1 MAVTKTHPIKS
12 TLKAAIDYICNSE
25 KTDGKL
31 LVSSYGCAAETADIE
46 FAWTRRHAI
55 DKGTNLGRHL
65 IQAFQPGEVT
75 PEQAH
80 EIGMELA
87 KEILGG
93 KYEFVLTTHI
103 DKDHV
108 HNHLIFNAV
117 SFADHKHY
125 HSNKRSYHYIR
136 RTSDRLCKEHGLS
149 VIILGQDKGKSYI
162 EHQATQNGTSY
173 KAKLKAAID
182 RLLPACSDLEELL
195 RRLQREGYEIKRG
208 KYISAREPDRERFT
222 RLKTLGVDYTE
233 EAIAARIA
241 GRSRPSRRPK
251 QRDGEISLLIDIQNN
266 IKAQQSAGYRRWATI
281 ENLKRIA
288 DTSNFLTEHGI
299 GSYEELLDRCEA
311 VSTSVARLK
320 ADLRDTGTRIDELAL
335 KMKHVGTY
343 RQLNQID
350 ESYPHRYT
358 DGQLCLETDAAIR
371 ICFLAGFDLEIW
383 MRDFVEP
390 YYFSYEYYQRY
401 GVFPFGERAHGIEG
415 VLQTY
420 GEYFN
425 EPDYVKVFRLMEFIQ
440 FGQYRGHLPCPCG
453 SGEKTRSCHGKF
465 IKKFFENSNL
475 KIIVQR
481 DYKTIKEVLYAYYEQ
496 SRNTKA
502 TK

>member
-12 TLKAAIDYICNSE
+12 TLKAAIDYICNPE

-55 DKGTNLGRHL
+55 DKGMNLGRHL

-125 HSNKRSYHYIR
+125 HSNKRSYHDIR

-149 VIILGQDKGKSYI
+149 VIIPGQDKGKSYI
-162 EHQATQNGTSY
+162 EHQAAQNGTSY

-182 RLLPACSDLEELL
+182 RLLPACSNLEELL
-195 RRLQREGYEIKRG
+195 RRLRREGYEIKRG
-208 KYISAREPDRERFT
+208 KYISARAPDQERFT

-233 EAIAARIA
+233 EALAAWIV
-241 GRSRPSRRPK
+241 GRSRPSRHPK
-251 QRDGEISLLIDIQNN
+251 QRSGKISLLIDIQNN
-266 IKAQQSAGYRRWATI
+266 IKAQQSAGYSIAIPNPIFFIVNPPLQMPICCHLHYTSLAIEKIAYFMKLVGWEQLATQGVPRWQVHKRVAGGSQRR
-281 ENLKRIA
+281 
-288 DTSNFLTEHGI
+288 G
-299 GSYEELLDRCEA
+299 
-311 VSTSVARLK
+311 SVASP
-320 ADLRDTGTRIDELAL
+320 
-335 KMKHVGTY
+335 V
-343 RQLNQID
+343 
-350 ESYPHRYT
+350 
-358 DGQLCLETDAAIR
+358 
-371 ICFLAGFDLEIW
+371 
-383 MRDFVEP
+383 
-390 YYFSYEYYQRY
+390 
-401 GVFPFGERAHGIEG
+401 
-415 VLQTY
+415 
-420 GEYFN
+420 
-425 EPDYVKVFRLMEFIQ
+425 
-440 FGQYRGHLPCPCG
+440 
-453 SGEKTRSCHGKF
+453 
-465 IKKFFENSNL
+465 
-475 KIIVQR
+475 
-481 DYKTIKEVLYAYYEQ
+481 
-496 SRNTKA
+496 
-502 TK
+502 

>member
-12 TLKAAIDYICNSE
+12 TLKAAIDYICNPE

-117 SFADHKHY
+117 SFTDHKHY

-149 VIILGQDKGKSYI
+149 VIIPGQDKGKNYI
-162 EHQATQNGTSY
+162 EHQAVRNGTSY

-208 KYISAREPDRERFT
+208 KYISARAPDQERFT

-233 EAIAARIA
+233 EALAARIA
-241 GRSRPSRRPK
+241 GRSRPSRQPK
-251 QRDGEISLLIDIQNN
+251 RQDGKISLLIDIQNN

-281 ENLKRIA
+281 KNLKRIA

-299 GSYEELLDRCEA
+299 GSYEELLDRCEVA
-311 VSTSVARLK
+311 SASAARLK
-320 ADLRDTGTRIDELAL
+320 ADLRDTGAKIDELAL
-335 KMKHVGTY
+335 KMKHVAAY
-343 RQLNQID
+343 RQLKPIYD
-350 ESYPHRYT
+350 RYKVSRDKEKFLRGHESEII
-358 DGQLCLETDAAIR
+358 LFEAAAR
-371 ICFLAGFDLEIW
+371 ECKRLGAVPLPTTES
-383 MRDFVEP
+383 MKT
-390 YYFSYEYYQRY
+390 
-401 GVFPFGERAHGIEG
+401 ERARLTAERERLLAEYQAARSEALQYSIIERNVD
-415 VLQTY
+415 VLLASPKDH
-420 GEYFN
+420 EYHFQ
-425 EPDYVKVFRLMEFIQ
+425 L
-440 FGQYRGHLPCPCG
+440 
-453 SGEKTRSCHGKF
+453 
-465 IKKFFENSNL
+465 
-475 KIIVQR
+475 
-481 DYKTIKEVLYAYYEQ
+481 
-496 SRNTKA
+496 
-502 TK
+502 

>member
-12 TLKAAIDYICNSE
+12 TLKAAIDYICNPE

-46 FAWTRRHAI
+46 FSWTRCHAI

-117 SFADHKHY
+117 SFTDHKHY

-136 RTSDRLCKEHGLS
+136 RTSDRICKEHGLS
-149 VIILGQDKGKSYI
+149 VIIPGQAKGKSYI
-162 EHQATQNGTSY
+162 EHQAAQAGTSY

-182 RLLPACSDLEELL
+182 RLIPASADFEDLLL
-195 RRLQREGYEIKRG
+195 RLQREGYEIKRG
-208 KYISAREPDRERFT
+208 KYVSCRASDQERFT
-222 RLKTLGVDYTE
+222 RMKTLGVDYTE
-233 EAIAARIA
+233 EAITARIA
-241 GRSRPSRRPK
+241 GRSRPSRQPK
-251 QRDGEISLLIDIQNN
+251 QRNGRISLLVDIQNN

-311 VSTSVARLK
+311 ASASVAQLK
-320 ADLRDTGTRIDELAL
+320 ADLRDTGAKVDELTL
-335 KMKHVGTY
+335 KMKHVATY
-343 RQLNQID
+343 RQLKPIYDRYKASRDKEKFLRGHESEIILFEAAARECKRLGAVPLPATERMQAEMD
-350 ESYPHRYT
+350 ELNARKAVLKADLQKAQCDERDY
-358 DGQLCLETDAAIR
+358 AAIQR
-371 ICFLAGFDLEIW
+371 NVEDFLSPPQPEQERKKNVELE
-383 MRDFVEP
+383 
-390 YYFSYEYYQRY
+390 
-401 GVFPFGERAHGIEG
+401 
-415 VLQTY
+415 
-420 GEYFN
+420 
-425 EPDYVKVFRLMEFIQ
+425 
-440 FGQYRGHLPCPCG
+440 
-453 SGEKTRSCHGKF
+453 
-465 IKKFFENSNL
+465 
-475 KIIVQR
+475 
-481 DYKTIKEVLYAYYEQ
+481 
-496 SRNTKA
+496 
-502 TK
+502 

>member
-12 TLKAAIDYICNSE
+12 TLKAAIDYICNPE

-46 FAWTRRHAI
+46 FSWTRRHAI

-117 SFADHKHY
+117 SFADHRHY

-149 VIILGQDKGKSYI
+149 VIIPGQDKGKSYI
-162 EHQATQNGTSY
+162 EHQAAQNSISY

-182 RLLPACSDLEELL
+182 RLLPSCSDLEELL
-195 RRLQREGYEIKRG
+195 HRLQGEGYEIKRG
-208 KYISAREPDRERFT
+208 KYISARAPDQERFT

-233 EAIAARIA
+233 EALAARIA
-241 GRSRPSRRPK
+241 GRSRPSRQPK
-251 QRDGEISLLIDIQNN
+251 RQDGKISLLIDIQNN

-311 VSTSVARLK
+311 ASASVARLK
-320 ADLRDTGTRIDELAL
+320 ADLRDTGAKIDELTL
-335 KMKHVGTY
+335 KMKHVATY
-343 RQLNQID
+343 RQLKPIYD
-350 ESYPHRYT
+350 RYKVSK
-358 DGQLCLETDAAIR
+358 DKEK
-371 ICFLAGFDLEIW
+371 FL
-383 MRDFVEP
+383 
-390 YYFSYEYYQRY
+390 
-401 GVFPFGERAHGIEG
+401 
-415 VLQTY
+415 
-420 GEYFN
+420 
-425 EPDYVKVFRLMEFIQ
+425 
-440 FGQYRGHLPCPCG
+440 RGHESEIILFEAAARECKRLGAVPLPAT
-453 SGEKTRSCHGKF
+453 ERMQAEMDELNARKAV
-465 IKKFFENSNL
+465 L
-475 KIIVQR
+475 KAELQKAQREER
-481 DYKTIKEVLYAYYEQ
+481 DYATMRQNVKDFLSPPQPEQ
-496 SRNTKA
+496 ERKKNMELE
-502 TK
+502 